1 MFLGDDLLAWLV
13 LAAALFGPAAWPW
26 YLIWGLA
33 LLAACPE
40 GQASRLLPLV
50 MVLSPLVV
58 KADGVLAFPLH
69 TAPAF
74 VVLYIAIAVVGLRRR
89 PTVAASRL
97 RPIAE
102 A

>member
-1 MFLGDDLLAWLV
+1 V
-13 LAAALFGPAAWPW
+13 CGPAAWPW
-26 YLIWGLA
+26 YLTWGLV
-33 LLAACPE
+33 LLAVGPE
-40 GQASRLLPLV
+40 GQASRWIPMA

-58 KADGVLAFPLH
+58 KADGILAFPLH

-74 VVLYIAIAVVGLRRR
+74 VVLYVAIAVVALRRR

-97 RPIAE
+97 RPVAE